1 MADQKPNHDER
12 RDEPN
17 PAWERFRVFV
27 SNVAAVPKAEANEK
41 RRTYEQKRKKKQ
53 AG

>member
-1 MADQKPNHDER
+1 MADEKSNHDEQR
-12 RDEPN
+12 NEPN

-27 SNVAAVPKAEANEK
+27 SKVAAVPKEESDQK
-41 RRTYEQKRKKKQ
+41 QREYEREQGKKQ